1 VKETLVRRFLWYVF
15 PLSLVVLAALTAAA
29 APPNLP
35 KTLEA
40 QRQLAAERPEDP
52 AVWNDL
58 GNLLLLAR
66 RPAEAEEA
74 YRRAVELDP
83 ERVSALFNLGLLLQ
97 QKGEQKEALEL
108 FDRVIEREPR
118 HAWAHYQKGAIY
130 EAWGREGQ
138 AIRWYADAFAL
149 DPQLAFPDVN
159 PHVLD
164 NKLVTEAMLRAYRDE
179 GKAPQAPAVYEDPQ
193 RIASLLV
200 PPPAP
205 PQDPADAVA
214 SDQPAAPTPAPS
226 TAGQPTVL
234 RERNLER
241 GSSVGQVTPP
251 GTRGSTRTP
260 TPSRP
265 GGVRTWSRPEPNVQP
280 EVFEEV
286 PEQVDPE
293 SPEVFVPPGGGVV
306 YAPGVQSSGRLDLQL
321 LRERTQAPVRIASVS
336 RRK

>member
-1 VKETLVRRFLWYVF
+1 MRRSLWYMF

-83 ERVSALFNLGLLLQ
+83 ERVSALFNLGLLQQ
-97 QKGEQKEALEL
+97 QKGEGKEALEL

-130 EAWGREGQ
+130 EAWGRQGQ

-179 GKAPQAPAVYEDPQ
+179 GKAPQAPTAYEDPE

-200 PPPAP
+200 PPPTP
-205 PQDPADAVA
+205 PQEAGEEVA
-214 SDQPAAPTPAPS
+214 AEQPAPTPVPGA
-226 TAGQPTVL
+226 AGGQPTVL

-241 GSSVGQVTPP
+241 GRSVGQVAPP
-251 GTRGSTRTP
+251 GAGGARGSSRTP
-260 TPSRP
+260 TTARP

-280 EVFEEV
+280 EVFEQV

-321 LRERTQAPVRIASVS
+321 LREGPQAPVRIAAVA